1 MHPGCDWD
9 LLLVVRKKLLLG
21 GLILAGAATAAV
33 LLEERLAPS
42 GPAPKAG
49 APAAAASAART
60 APGPFAALPSREAMG
75 RPAGEPFGSH
85 ARTPPPSRAAIAPQP
100 VAPSAPPMP
109 YRVAGLV
116 VQGGATQ
123 VVLAKGDRVITVRE
137 GETLDD
143 GYRVEA
149 IKSDSVTLVYLPMNA
164 RETLPLVSALGIDAP
179 PARAAAPA
187 APAAAQSSPPA
198 NAGVAQAGDA
208 RPAQLRFEGPA
219 KVIAGSNFNVALK
232 VTSEQPVRASPLQL
246 NYDAALLEPI
256 GVRAGDFFAS
266 GSFSYRINPKGSI
279 HVGALGSGEVASD
292 AEFLVVTF
300 RPIRAGTTELKLSS
314 VLLQGAT
321 GRAIVH
327 AQPASFR
334 TAIQ

>member
-1 MHPGCDWD
+1 
-9 LLLVVRKKLLLG
+9 VAVRKKLLFG
-21 GLILAGAATAAV
+21 GLILAGAASAAV
-33 LLEERLAPS
+33 LLQERFAASPAAPQAS
-42 GPAPKAG
+42 
-49 APAAAASAART
+49 APAAPASAAKPAT
-60 APGPFAALPSREAMG
+60 DPFGALPRREAMG
-75 RPAGEPFGSH
+75 RPAGEPFG
-85 ARTPPPSRAAIAPQP
+85 APVRTPPPPPRAAVAPAP

-116 VQGGATQ
+116 VQDGAAQ

-149 IKSDSVTLVYLPMNA
+149 IKSDGVTLVYLPMNA
-164 RETLPLVSALGIDAP
+164 RQTLPLVSALGIDAP
-179 PARAAAPA
+179 PARAI
-187 APAAAQSSPPA
+187 AQSSPQPAA
-198 NAGVAQAGDA
+198 NAGAAQAGDA
-208 RPAQLRFEGPA
+208 RPAQLRFEGPE
-219 KVIAGSNFNVALK
+219 KVVAGSNFNVALK

-246 NYDAALLEPI
+246 NYDAALLEPV
-256 GVRAGDFFAS
+256 GVRAGGFFAS

-279 HVGALGSGEVASD
+279 HVGALGSGQVASD

>member
-1 MHPGCDWD
+1 M
-9 LLLVVRKKLLLG
+9 RKKLILG
-21 GLILAGAATAAV
+21 GLVLAIAATAAV
-33 LLEERLAPS
+33 LLQERFAPS
-42 GPAPKAG
+42 GTAPQAS
-49 APAAAASAART
+49 APAVPASGSKP

-85 ARTPPPSRAAIAPQP
+85 ARTPPPSRAAPAPAP

-109 YRVAGLV
+109 YRVAGLM
-116 VQGGATQ
+116 VQDGVAQ
-123 VVLAKGDRVITVRE
+123 VVLARGDRVLTVRE
-137 GETLDD
+137 GEALDD
-143 GYRVEA
+143 GYRVET
-149 IKSDSVTLVYLPMNA
+149 IKPDGVTLVYLPMNA
-164 RETLPLVSALGIDAP
+164 RETLPLVSVLGIDAP
-179 PARAAAPA
+179 PARAV
-187 APAAAQSSPPA
+187 AQSSPQAPA
-198 NAGVAQAGDA
+198 NAAAAQAGDL
-208 RPAQLRFEGPA
+208 RPAQLRFEGPE
-219 KVIAGSNFNVALK
+219 KVIAGNNFNVALK

-246 NYDAALLEPI
+246 SYDAALLEPV

-279 HVGALGSGEVASD
+279 QVGALGAGEVAAD

-327 AQPASFR
+327 VQPASFR

>member
-1 MHPGCDWD
+1 M
-9 LLLVVRKKLLLG
+9 RKKLILG
-21 GLILAGAATAAV
+21 GLTLAIAASAAV
-33 LLEERLAPS
+33 LLEERFAPTR
-42 GPAPKAG
+42 PAPQAS
-49 APAAAASAART
+49 APVAAASGAKPAID
-60 APGPFAALPSREAMG
+60 PFGALPRRETMG
-75 RPAGEPFGSH
+75 RPAGEPFG
-85 ARTPPPSRAAIAPQP
+85 APVRTPPPPSRAAVAPAP

-109 YRVAGLV
+109 YRIAGMV
-116 VQGGATQ
+116 VQDGAAQ

-149 IKSDSVTLVYLPMNA
+149 INSDSVTLVYMPMKL
-164 RETLPLVSALGIDAP
+164 RQTLPLVSALGIDAP
-179 PARAAAPA
+179 PARAV
-187 APAAAQSSPPA
+187 AQSSPQAPA
-198 NAGVAQAGDA
+198 NVGVAQAGDA
-208 RPAQLRFEGPA
+208 RPAQLRFEGPE
-219 KVIAGSNFNVALK
+219 KVVAGSNFNVALK

-246 NYDAALLEPI
+246 NYDAALLEPV
-256 GVRAGDFFAS
+256 GVRAGGFFAG

-279 HVGALGSGEVASD
+279 HVGALGAGEVAAD

-300 RPIRAGTTELKLSS
+300 RPIRAGTTELNLSS

>member
-1 MHPGCDWD
+1 M
-9 LLLVVRKKLLLG
+9 RKKLVLG
-21 GLILAGAATAAV
+21 GLVLAVAATAAV
-33 LLEERLAPS
+33 LLQERLAPAQ
-42 GPAPKAG
+42 PAPRAS
-49 APAAAASAART
+49 APAAAEGSAKRA
-60 APGPFAALPSREAMG
+60 ADPFAALPSREAMG
-75 RPAGEPFGSH
+75 RPAGEPFGAH
-85 ARTPPPSRAAIAPQP
+85 VRTPPPARAAVAPQP

-109 YRVAGLV
+109 YRIAGLM
-116 VQGGATQ
+116 VQDGAAQ

-137 GETLDD
+137 GDTLDD
-143 GYRVEA
+143 GYRVES
-149 IKSDSVTLVYLPMNA
+149 ITRDGVTLIYVPMNA

-187 APAAAQSSPPA
+187 APAVAQSSPP
-198 NAGVAQAGDA
+198 VSQAGDA
-208 RPAQLRFEGPA
+208 RPAQIRFEGPE
-219 KVIAGSNFNVALK
+219 KVVAGANFDVALK

-246 NYDAALLEPI
+246 NYDAALLELV
-256 GVRAGDFFAS
+256 GVRAGDFFAT
-266 GSFSYRINPKGSI
+266 GSFNYRINPKGSI
-279 HVGALGSGEVASD
+279 YVGALGSGEVASD

-327 AQPASFR
+327 SQPASFK

>member
-1 MHPGCDWD
+1 MR
-9 LLLVVRKKLLLG
+9 RKLMLG
-21 GLILAGAATAAV
+21 AGLALAIAATVAV
-33 LLEERLAPS
+33 LVQERLAPS
-42 GPAPKAG
+42 AQAPQAS
-49 APAAAASAART
+49 APAAAGNRAQP
-60 APGPFAALPSREAMG
+60 APNPFAALPSREAMG
-75 RPAGEPFGSH
+75 RPAGEPFG
-85 ARTPPPSRAAIAPQP
+85 ANVRPPPPPSRAAAAPAP
-100 VAPSAPPMP
+100 AAPSAPPMP
-109 YRVAGLV
+109 YRIAGLM
-116 VQGGATQ
+116 VQDGAAQ

-137 GETLDD
+137 GDTLDD

-149 IKSDSVTLVYLPMNA
+149 IKPDGVTLIYVPMNH
-164 RETLPLVSALGIDAP
+164 RETLPLVSSLGLDAP
-179 PARAAAPA
+179 PARAV
-187 APAAAQSSPPA
+187 AQPSPQPPA
-198 NAGVAQAGDA
+198 GAGVAQAAEA
-208 RPAQLRFEGPA
+208 RPAQLRFEGPE

-246 NYDAALLEPI
+246 NYDAALLEPV

-279 HVGALGSGEVASD
+279 HVGALGAGEVASD

-314 VLLQGAT
+314 VLLQGST

-327 AQPASFR
+327 QQPASFR

>member
-1 MHPGCDWD
+1 M
-9 LLLVVRKKLLLG
+9 RKKLVLG
-21 GLILAGAATAAV
+21 GLVLAIAATAAV
-33 LLEERLAPS
+33 LLQERF
-42 GPAPKAG
+42 
-49 APAAAASAART
+49 APAGTAPQASAPAVPASGAKP

-85 ARTPPPSRAAIAPQP
+85 VRTPPPPSRAAPAPAP

-109 YRVAGLV
+109 YRIAGLM
-116 VQGGATQ
+116 VQDGAAQ

-137 GETLDD
+137 GDTLDD

-149 IKSDSVTLVYLPMNA
+149 IKPDGVTLVYLPMNE
-164 RETLPLVSALGIDAP
+164 RQTLPLVSALGIEAP

-187 APAAAQSSPPA
+187 APAAAQSSPQAPA
-198 NAGVAQAGDA
+198 NAGTAHAGDA
-208 RPAQLRFEGPA
+208 RPAQLRFEGPE
-219 KVIAGSNFNVALK
+219 KVVAGSNFNVALK

-246 NYDAALLEPI
+246 SYDAKLLEPV
-256 GVRAGDFFAS
+256 GVRAGDFFAG
-266 GSFSYRINPKGSI
+266 GSFSYRINPSGSI

>member
-1 MHPGCDWD
+1 MRRK
-9 LLLVVRKKLLLG
+9 LVLG
-21 GLILAGAATAAV
+21 GLILAIAASAAV
-33 LLEERLAPS
+33 LVQERLAPS
-42 GPAPKAG
+42 APTPQAS
-49 APAAAASAART
+49 APATT
-60 APGPFAALPSREAMG
+60 AGSGAQVAPDRLAVLPSREAMG

-85 ARTPPPSRAAIAPQP
+85 VRTPPPSRAAAPPPAP

-109 YRVAGLV
+109 YRVAGLM
-116 VQGGATQ
+116 VQDGAAQ
-123 VVLAKGDRVITVRE
+123 VVLAKGDRIITVRE
-137 GETLDD
+137 GDSLDD

-149 IKSDSVTLVYLPMNA
+149 IKPDGVTLVYLPMNE
-164 RETLPLVSALGIDAP
+164 RQTLPLVSALGIEAP

-187 APAAAQSSPPA
+187 AAAAAQSSPQAPA
-198 NAGVAQAGDA
+198 NAGMAQAGDA
-208 RPAQLRFEGPA
+208 RPAQLRFEGPE
-219 KVIAGSNFNVALK
+219 KVVAGSNFNVALK

-246 NYDAALLEPI
+246 SYDAKLLEPV
-256 GVRAGDFFAS
+256 GVRAGDFFAG
-266 GSFSYRINPKGSI
+266 GSFSYRINPSGSI

>member
-1 MHPGCDWD
+1 
-9 LLLVVRKKLLLG
+9 VVRKKIILG
-21 GLILAGAATAAV
+21 GLILAIAATAAV
-33 LLEERLAPS
+33 LLEERFAPS
-42 GPAPKAG
+42 RPAPQAS
-49 APAAAASAART
+49 APAAAASGAKPAT
-60 APGPFAALPSREAMG
+60 DPFGALPRRETMG
-75 RPAGEPFGSH
+75 RPAGEPFGSP
-85 ARTPPPSRAAIAPQP
+85 ARTPPPSRAAVAPAP

-109 YRVAGLV
+109 YRIAGLV
-116 VQGGATQ
+116 VQDGAAQ

-149 IKSDSVTLVYLPMNA
+149 IKSDGVTLVYVPMNL
-164 RETLPLVSALGIDAP
+164 RQTLPLVSALGIDAP
-179 PARAAAPA
+179 PARAV
-187 APAAAQSSPPA
+187 AQSSPQAPA

-208 RPAQLRFEGPA
+208 RPAQLRFEGPE
-219 KVIAGSNFNVALK
+219 KVVAGSNFNVALK

-246 NYDAALLEPI
+246 NYDAALLEPV
-256 GVRAGDFFAS
+256 GVRAGGFFAG

-300 RPIRAGTTELKLSS
+300 RPIRAGTTELNLSS

>member
-1 MHPGCDWD
+1 
-9 LLLVVRKKLLLG
+9 VRKKIILG
-21 GLILAGAATAAV
+21 GLVLAIAATAAV
-33 LLEERLAPS
+33 LLQERFAPS
-42 GPAPKAG
+42 GTAPQAS
-49 APAAAASAART
+49 APAAVPASGAKP
-60 APGPFAALPSREAMG
+60 APGPFAALPSRETMG

-85 ARTPPPSRAAIAPQP
+85 VRTPPPSRAAPAPAP

-109 YRVAGLV
+109 YRVAGLM
-116 VQGGATQ
+116 VQDGVAQ
-123 VVLAKGDRVITVRE
+123 VVLAKGDRVLTVRE

-149 IKSDSVTLVYLPMNA
+149 IKPDGVTLVYLPMNA
-164 RETLPLVSALGIDAP
+164 RETLPLVSVLGIDAP
-179 PARAAAPA
+179 PARAV
-187 APAAAQSSPPA
+187 AQSSPQAPA

-208 RPAQLRFEGPA
+208 RPAQLRFEGPE
-219 KVIAGSNFNVALK
+219 KVVAGSNFNVALK

-246 NYDAALLEPI
+246 SYDAKLLEPV
-256 GVRAGDFFAS
+256 GVRAGDFFAG
-266 GSFSYRINPKGSI
+266 GSFSYRINPSGSI
-279 HVGALGSGEVASD
+279 SVGALGSGEVASD

>member
-1 MHPGCDWD
+1 M
-9 LLLVVRKKLLLG
+9 RKKLILG
-21 GLILAGAATAAV
+21 VGLVLAIAATAAV
-33 LLEERLAPS
+33 LLQERLAPS
-42 GPAPKAG
+42 AQTPQAG
-49 APAAAASAART
+49 APATSASRAQP
-60 APGPFAALPSREAMG
+60 APNPFAALPSREAMG
-75 RPAGEPFGSH
+75 RPAGEPFG
-85 ARTPPPSRAAIAPQP
+85 ANVRTPPPSRAIAAPAP

-109 YRVAGLV
+109 YRVAGLM
-116 VQGGATQ
+116 VQDGAAQ
-123 VVLAKGDRVITVRE
+123 VVLAKGDRVLTVRE

-149 IKSDSVTLVYLPMNA
+149 IKPDGVTLVYLPMNH

-179 PARAAAPA
+179 PARAV
-187 APAAAQSSPPA
+187 AQSAPQAPA

-208 RPAQLRFEGPA
+208 RPAQLRFEGPE

-246 NYDAALLEPI
+246 NYDAALLEPV
-256 GVRAGDFFAS
+256 GVRAGDFFAT

-314 VLLQGAT
+314 VLLQGST